1 METIKMQTTRRAMA
15 LGAAALALGS
25 RVARAAAEFS
35 YKIGTSTPSA
45 HPFNTRLNEVGQRIA
60 DETHGRM
67 ELHVFPDSQLGG
79 DNDLL
84 SQARSG
90 AIEFCQPTGQ
100 ILSSILPVT
109 AINAMGFV
117 FADYS
122 QVWPAMDGDLGRLVR
137 TQIAAKAGLVP
148 MERMWDLGFRQITT
162 SNRPVRNA
170 ADLDGLKL
178 RTPIAP
184 SLISLFKALKAAPV
198 GMQYGE
204 VYSALQTHIVD
215 GQENPL
221 SQIEAG
227 KLYEVQKYCSMT
239 NHVWDGYWICCNPDA
254 WNALP
259 PDLQKIVA
267 RNFNDVAVEQ
277 RVDIAKLN
285 QSTKS
290 LLVTKGMIFN
300 DTDPDSFR
308 AQLRTANFY
317 AEWRSKLGDE
327 AWTLLEKYVGK
338 IS

>member
-1 METIKMQTTRRAMA
+1 MQTTRRAMTLA
-15 LGAAALALGS
+15 AAALALAS
-25 RVARAAAEFS
+25 RRARADAEFS
-35 YKIGTSTPSA
+35 YKIGTSTPAA
-45 HPFNTRLNEVGQRIA
+45 HPFNTRLAEVGDRIA
-60 DETHGRM
+60 HETNGRM

-79 DNDLL
+79 DNDIL

-137 TQIAAKAGLVP
+137 AQITAKAGLVP

-162 SNRPVRNA
+162 SNRPVKTV

-184 SLISLFKALKAAPV
+184 SLISLFRALKAAPV

-221 SQIEAG
+221 SQVDAG
-227 KLYEVQKYCSMT
+227 KFYEVQKYASMT
-239 NHVWDGYWICCNPDA
+239 DHVWDGYWICCNADA
-254 WNALP
+254 WKALP
-259 PDLQKIVA
+259 PELQTIVA
-267 RNFNDVAVEQ
+267 RNFNEVAIEQ
-277 RVDIAKLN
+277 RTDIAKLN
-285 QSTKS
+285 EATKS
-290 LLVTKGMIFN
+290 LLIGKGMVIN

-308 AQLRTANFY
+308 AQLRAAKFY
-317 AEWRSKLGDE
+317 AEWRGKLGDE
-327 AWTLLEKYVGK
+327 AWTLLEKAVGK

>member
-1 METIKMQTTRRAMA
+1 MITRRA
-15 LGAAALALGS
+15 LGLGVTAFAIGTG
-25 RVARAAAEFS
+25 RARADAEFS
-35 YKIGTSTPSA
+35 YKIGTSTPAA
-45 HPFNTRLNEVGQRIA
+45 HPFNTRLREVGERIKA
-60 DETHGRM
+60 DSKGRM

-117 FADYS
+117 FSDYTH
-122 QVWPAMDGDLGRLVR
+122 VWPTMDGPLGALVR
-137 TQIAAKAGLVP
+137 GQIAAKAGLMP
-148 MERMWDLGFRQITT
+148 MDRMWDLGFRQTTT
-162 SNRPVRNA
+162 SNHPITDA
-170 ADLDGLKL
+170 ASIVGVKL

-184 SLISLFKALKAAPV
+184 SLIALFKALKAAPV

-227 KLYEVQKYCSMT
+227 KFYEVQKYCSMT
-239 NHVWDGYWICCNPDA
+239 NHVWDGYWICCNKDA

-259 PDLQKIVA
+259 ADLQAITQKS
-267 RNFNDVAVEQ
+267 FNDVALLQ
-277 RVDIAKLN
+277 RQDIAKLN
-285 QSTKS
+285 GSTQGV
-290 LLVTKGMIFN
+290 LEAKGMVFN
-300 DTDPDSFR
+300 NCDADSFR
-308 AQLRTANFY
+308 KVLKEAGFY
-317 AEWRSKLGDE
+317 AEWRGKIGSE
-327 AWTLLEKYVGK
+327 AWDLLEKSVGK

>member
-1 METIKMQTTRRAMA
+1 MDMRISRRA
-15 LGAAALALGS
+15 LGLGITAFAIGTG
-25 RVARAAAEFS
+25 RARADAEFS
-35 YKIGTSTPSA
+35 YKIGTSTPAA
-45 HPFNTRLNEVGQRIA
+45 HPFNARLREVGERIKA
-60 DETHGRM
+60 DSKGRM

-122 QVWPAMDGDLGRLVR
+122 HVWPTMDGELGTLVR
-137 TQIAAKAGLVP
+137 GQIAAKTGLMP
-148 MERMWDLGFRQITT
+148 MDRMWDLGFRQTTT
-162 SNRPVRNA
+162 SNHPVTDA
-170 ADLDGLKL
+170 ASIVGLKL

-184 SLISLFKALKAAPV
+184 SLIALFKALKAAPV

-221 SQIEAG
+221 SQVEAG
-227 KLYEVQKYCSMT
+227 KFYEVQKYCSMT
-239 NHVWDGYWICCNPDA
+239 NHVWDGYWICCNKDA

-259 PDLQKIVA
+259 ADLQTITRK
-267 RNFNDVAVEQ
+267 NFNDVALLQ
-277 RVDIAKLN
+277 RDDIAKLN
-285 QSTKS
+285 GSTRGQ
-290 LLVTKGMIFN
+290 LEAKGMVFN
-300 DTDPDSFR
+300 DCDSDSFR
-308 AQLRTANFY
+308 KVLRESGFY
-317 AEWRSKLGDE
+317 AEWKGKIGDD
-327 AWTLLEKYVGK
+327 AWGLLEKAVGK

>member
-1 METIKMQTTRRAMA
+1 MHTTRRAFTV
-15 LGAAALALGS
+15 GTAALALGS
-25 RVARAAAEFS
+25 RQARADAEFS
-35 YKIGTSTPSA
+35 YKIGTSTPAA
-45 HPFNTRLNEVGQRIA
+45 HPFNTRLSEVGTRIA
-60 DETHGRM
+60 RDSKGRM

-79 DNDLL
+79 DNDIL

-137 TQIAAKAGLVP
+137 AQITAKAGLVP
-148 MERMWDLGFRQITT
+148 MEKMWDLGFRQTTT
-162 SNRPVRNA
+162 SNHPVGIV

-221 SQIEAG
+221 SQVDAG
-227 KLYEVQKYCSMT
+227 KFYEVQKYASMT
-239 NHVWDGYWICCNPDA
+239 NHVWDGYWICCNADA

-267 RNFNDVAVEQ
+267 TNFNDVAIEQ
-277 RVDIAKLN
+277 RTDIAKLN
-285 QSTKS
+285 ESTRS
-290 LLVTKGMIFN
+290 LLIAKGMVFN
-300 DTDPDSFR
+300 DTSPDSFR
-308 AQLRTANFY
+308 AQLREAKFY
-317 AEWRSKLGDE
+317 SEWRGKLGDE
-327 AWTLLEKYVGK
+327 AWSLLEKYVGK

>member
-1 METIKMQTTRRAMA
+1 MRTTRRALTFGA
-15 LGAAALALGS
+15 TSLAAAAVFGS
-25 RVARAAAEFS
+25 RRARADAEFS
-35 YKIGTSTPSA
+35 YKIGTSTPAA
-45 HPFNTRLNEVGQRIA
+45 HPFNKRLMEVGDRIA
-60 DETHGRM
+60 HDTNGRM

-79 DNDLL
+79 DNDIL

-122 QVWPAMDGDLGRLVR
+122 QVWPAMDGDLGAFVR
-137 TQIAAKAGLVP
+137 AQIVAKAGLVP
-148 MERMWDLGFRQITT
+148 MERMWDLGFRQTTT

-170 ADLDGLKL
+170 ADLEGLKI

-204 VYSALQTHIVD
+204 VYSALQTRIVD

-221 SQIEAG
+221 SQVEAG
-227 KLYEVQKYCSMT
+227 KFYEVQKYASMT
-239 NHVWDGYWICCNPDA
+239 NHVWDGYWICCNADA
-254 WNALP
+254 WKALP
-259 PDLQKIVA
+259 PDLQTIVA
-267 RNFNDVAVEQ
+267 RNFNDVAIEQ
-277 RVDIAKLN
+277 RADIAKLN
-285 QSTKS
+285 ASTKD
-290 LLVTKGMIFN
+290 LLISKGMVFN

-308 AQLRTANFY
+308 AQLRAANFY
-317 AEWRSKLGDE
+317 SDWRSKLGDQ
-327 AWTLLEKYVGK
+327 AWSLLEKHVGK

>member
-1 METIKMQTTRRAMA
+1 MKTTRRAMT
-15 LGAAALALGS
+15 LGGAAALALGS
-25 RVARAAAEFS
+25 RRARADAEFS
-35 YKIGTSTPSA
+35 YKIGTSTPAA
-45 HPFNTRLNEVGQRIA
+45 HPFNKRLQEVGDRIA
-60 DETHGRM
+60 SDSKGRM

-109 AINAMGFV
+109 AVSAMGFI

-122 QVWPAMDGDLGRLVR
+122 KVWPAMDGDLGRLVR
-137 TQIAAKAGLVP
+137 TQITAKAGLVP

-170 ADLDGLKL
+170 ADLEGLKL

-184 SLISLFKALKAAPV
+184 SLISLFQALKAAPV

-221 SQIEAG
+221 SQVEAG
-227 KLYEVQKYCSMT
+227 KFYEVQKYCSMT

-254 WNALP
+254 WHALP
-259 PDLQKIVA
+259 PDLQAIVA
-267 RNFNDVAVEQ
+267 RNFNDVAIDQ

-285 QSTKS
+285 ASTRS
-290 LLVTKGMIFN
+290 LLVAKGMVFN

-308 AQLRTANFY
+308 AQLRAAKFY
-317 AEWRSKLGDE
+317 AEWHGKLGNE

-338 IS
+338 IG

>member
-1 METIKMQTTRRAMA
+1 MQTTRRAFTLGTAAAMA
-15 LGAAALALGS
+15 LRS
-25 RVARAAAEFS
+25 RRARADAEFS
-35 YKIGTSTPSA
+35 YKIGTSTPAA
-45 HPFNTRLNEVGQRIA
+45 HPFNTRLREVGERIA
-60 DETHGRM
+60 RDSKGRM

-137 TQIAAKAGLVP
+137 TQITAKAGLVP

-162 SNRPVRNA
+162 SNHPVKTA

-184 SLISLFKALKAAPV
+184 SLISLFQALKAAPV

-221 SQIEAG
+221 SQVDAG
-227 KLYEVQKYCSMT
+227 KFYEVQKYVSMT

-259 PDLQKIVA
+259 PDLQKITA
-267 RNFNDVAVEQ
+267 ANFNEVAIEQ
-277 RVDIAKLN
+277 RADIAKLN
-285 QSTKS
+285 GSTRE
-290 LLVTKGMIFN
+290 LLVGKGMVFN
-300 DTDPDSFR
+300 DTSPDSFR
-308 AQLRTANFY
+308 ARLREAKFY
-317 AEWRSKLGDE
+317 AEWRGKLGDE

>member
-1 METIKMQTTRRAMA
+1 MKITRRAMT

-25 RVARAAAEFS
+25 RVARADAEFS
-35 YKIGTSTPSA
+35 YKIGTSTPAA
-45 HPFNTRLNEVGQRIA
+45 HPFNKRLQEVGDRIA
-60 DETHGRM
+60 AETKGRM

-100 ILSSILPVT
+100 ILSSILPVA
-109 AINAMGFV
+109 AINAMGFI
-117 FADYS
+117 FPDYS

-137 TQIAAKAGLVP
+137 TQIIAKAGLVP

-162 SNRPVRNA
+162 SNHPVKTA
-170 ADLDGLKL
+170 ADLEGLKL
-178 RTPIAP
+178 RTPVAP

-221 SQIEAG
+221 SQVEAG
-227 KLYEVQKYCSMT
+227 KFYEVQKYCSMT
-239 NHVWDGYWICCNPDA
+239 NHVWDGYWICCNADA

-259 PDLQKIVA
+259 PDLQKIA
-267 RNFNDVAVEQ
+267 AKNLNDVAIEQ
-277 RVDIAKLN
+277 RKDIATLN
-285 QSTKS
+285 ESTKS
-290 LLVTKGMIFN
+290 LLVGKGMTFN
-300 DTDPDSFR
+300 DTTPDSFR
-308 AQLRTANFY
+308 AQLREAKFY
-317 AEWRSKLGDE
+317 AEWHSKLGDE

-338 IS
+338 IA

>member
-1 METIKMQTTRRAMA
+1 MKIKRRTFA
-15 LGAAALALGS
+15 LGAAALAVSS
-25 RVARAAAEFS
+25 RGARADAEFS
-35 YKIGTSTPSA
+35 YKIGTSTPAA
-45 HPFNTRLNEVGQRIA
+45 HPFNTRLKEVGDLIA
-60 DETHGRM
+60 RDSKGRM

-100 ILSSILPVT
+100 ILSSILPIT

-137 TQIAAKAGLVP
+137 GQITKAGLVP

-162 SNRPVRNA
+162 SNRPVRTV
-170 ADLDGLKL
+170 ADLEGLKL

-184 SLISLFKALKAAPV
+184 SLISLFRALNAAPV

-221 SQIEAG
+221 SQVDAG
-227 KLYEVQKYCSMT
+227 KFYEVQKYASMT
-239 NHVWDGYWICCNPDA
+239 NHVWDGYWICCNADA
-254 WNALP
+254 WSALP
-259 PDLQKIVA
+259 PDLQAIVA
-267 RNFNDVAVEQ
+267 RNFNDVALEQ
-277 RVDIAKLN
+277 RADIAKLN
-285 QSTKS
+285 ESTRT
-290 LLVTKGMIFN
+290 LLAGKGMAFN
-300 DTDPDSFR
+300 DTNPDSFR
-308 AQLRTANFY
+308 ARLRDAKFY

-327 AWTLLEKYVGK
+327 AWTSLEKYVGK

>member
-1 METIKMQTTRRAMA
+1 MRTTRRA
-15 LGAAALALGS
+15 LTFGAASLAAAAAFGS
-25 RVARAAAEFS
+25 RRARADAEFS
-35 YKIGTSTPSA
+35 YKIGTSTPAA
-45 HPFNTRLNEVGQRIA
+45 HPFNKRLMEVGDRIA
-60 DETHGRM
+60 HDTNGRM

-79 DNDLL
+79 DNDIL

-122 QVWPAMDGDLGRLVR
+122 QVWPAMDGDLGAFVR
-137 TQIAAKAGLVP
+137 AQIVAKAGLVP
-148 MERMWDLGFRQITT
+148 MERMWDLGFRQTTT

-170 ADLDGLKL
+170 ADLEGLKI

-204 VYSALQTHIVD
+204 VYSALQTRIVD

-221 SQIEAG
+221 SQVEAG
-227 KLYEVQKYCSMT
+227 KFYEVQKYASMT
-239 NHVWDGYWICCNPDA
+239 NHVWDGYWICCNADA
-254 WNALP
+254 WKALP
-259 PDLQKIVA
+259 PDLQTIVA
-267 RNFNDVAVEQ
+267 RNFNDVAIEQ
-277 RVDIAKLN
+277 RADIAKLN
-285 QSTKS
+285 ASTKD
-290 LLVTKGMIFN
+290 LLISKGMVFN

-308 AQLRTANFY
+308 AQLRAANFY
-317 AEWRSKLGDE
+317 SDWRSKLGDQ
-327 AWTLLEKYVGK
+327 AWSLLEKHVGK

>member
-1 METIKMQTTRRAMA
+1 MKTTRRALT
-15 LGAAALALGS
+15 LGAVALTLGS
-25 RVARAAAEFS
+25 RAARADAEFS
-35 YKIGTSTPSA
+35 YKIGTSTPAA
-45 HPFNTRLNEVGQRIA
+45 HPFNKRLQEVGDRIA
-60 DETHGRM
+60 ADTKGRM

-109 AINAMGFV
+109 AINAMGFI
-117 FADYS
+117 FPDYS

-162 SNRPVRNA
+162 SNHPVKTA
-170 ADLDGLKL
+170 ADLEGLKL

-184 SLISLFKALKAAPV
+184 SLISLFKALKGAPV

-221 SQIEAG
+221 SQVEAG
-227 KLYEVQKYCSMT
+227 KFYEVQKYCSMT
-239 NHVWDGYWICCNPDA
+239 NHVWDGYWICCNADA

-267 RNFNDVAVEQ
+267 KNFNDVAIEQ
-277 RVDIAKLN
+277 RKDIAKLN
-285 QSTKS
+285 EATRS
-290 LLVTKGMIFN
+290 LLVGKGMIFN
-300 DTDPDSFR
+300 DTTPDTFR
-308 AQLRTANFY
+308 AQLREAKFY
-317 AEWRSKLGDE
+317 AEWHSKLGDE

-338 IS
+338 IA